1 MFKNDI
7 ENNSN
12 QNVPLDEEKM
22 NSNLK
27 LAITLTIVLAG
38 LRVISFDIMS
48 LFSDLLSALMIYFY
62 MQSKNKCMAV
72 MTGINGSLGIIY
84 AVIKFFPAWVV
95 AMTKWFSFYY
105 TSLLLITVYAV
116 VVYSFILYLA
126 YLGYKNYVWTGFG
139 IPSIPSIPSPQ
150 ANYNVSSNY
159 GAIDNARNSNF
170 KVFGGKGTTLG

>member
-1 MFKNDI
+1 MFNNDI

-12 QNVPLDEEKM
+12 RNLPQEEEKM
-22 NSNLK
+22 NSMLK
-27 LAITLTIVLAG
+27 TAITLTIILAVLRI
-38 LRVISFDIMS
+38 LSFDIMS

-62 MQSKNKCMAV
+62 MQSRNKCMAV

-105 TSLLLITVYAV
+105 TILLLTTIYAV
-116 VVYSFILYLA
+116 GVYGFILYLA
-126 YLGYKNYVWTGFG
+126 YLGYKNYEWTGFG
-139 IPSIPSIPSPQ
+139 IPTPQ
-150 ANYNVSSNY
+150 SGQGNYNVSSNY
-159 GAIDNARNSNF
+159 GAIDNPRNSNF